1 MKKIL
6 YFLLSILGLIMFC
19 SCNNELTLEEAKD
32 KVEDL
37 FDDNLKCDIYLETNA
52 SGTTSSNKLFT
63 LAKTDDFLVLDFGL
77 VESLG
82 HNLYFCYLEEGE
94 NSIFL
99 GDQIGFGSSLDG
111 YRTFIMGDDDIES
124 DTLGDMYDYNFTDNV
139 LTFKYRITNS
149 MIGDVVFDVSAIF
162 TNEEV
167 TELQVSG
174 DLNIPNLDF
183 SNGVII
189 QNIERNYVL
198 DNTYKNLL
206 LYYETVNNALFF
218 MELENLL
225 MSINF

>member
-1 MKKIL
+1 
-6 YFLLSILGLIMFC
+6 MFC

-149 MIGDVVFDVSAIF
+149 MLGDVVFYVSAIF

-189 QNIERNYVL
+189 RNIERNYVL

>member
-1 MKKIL
+1 
-6 YFLLSILGLIMFC
+6 MFC
-19 SCNNELTLEEAKD
+19 SCNNEFTLEEAKD

-124 DTLGDMYDYNFTDNV
+124 DTLDDMYDYNFTDNV

-149 MIGDVVFDVSAIF
+149 MLGDVVFDVSAIF

-167 TELQVSG
+167 TELKVSG
-174 DLNIPNLDF
+174 DLNMPNLDF

-189 QNIERNYVL
+189 RNIERNYVL

-206 LYYETVNNALFF
+206 SYYETVNNALFF